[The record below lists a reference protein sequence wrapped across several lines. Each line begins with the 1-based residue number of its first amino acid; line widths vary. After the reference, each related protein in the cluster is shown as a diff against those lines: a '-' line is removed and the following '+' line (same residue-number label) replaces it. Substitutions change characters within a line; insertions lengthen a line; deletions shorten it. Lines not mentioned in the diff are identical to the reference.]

1 MKTSV
6 IAALVGAGVTL
17 LAMAGWG
24 HGGEALAQR
33 GSGVEVGGELI
44 TVSATVGDKGQFQQL
59 TVIDPR
65 MRVMSVYHVD
75 LASGAIT
82 LRSVRNITWDLQL
95 REFNGVAPL
104 PQEIRALLEQR

>member
-1 MKTSV
+1 MKTTV
-6 IAALVGAGVTL
+6 LGVALCACVTF
-17 LAMAGWG
+17 LAVVSLGRPS
-24 HGGEALAQR
+24 EAVAQR
-33 GSGVEVGGELI
+33 GSEVTSGSELI
-44 TVSATVGDKGQFQQL
+44 TVAAMVGDKGQVQQL

-65 MRVMSVYHVD
+65 MRVMSVYHLD
-75 LASGAIT
+75 ASGGIT